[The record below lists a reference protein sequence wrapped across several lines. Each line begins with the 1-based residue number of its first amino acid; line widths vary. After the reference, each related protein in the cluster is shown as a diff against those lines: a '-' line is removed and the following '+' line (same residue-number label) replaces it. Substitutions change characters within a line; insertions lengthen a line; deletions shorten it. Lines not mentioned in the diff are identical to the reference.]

1 MRTRAKRKYVA
12 SDRARREN
20 VLWHILY
27 LKTMQGGTS
36 MKTDIEIAQEAQML
50 PITEVVKEIG
60 LTADD
65 LELYG
70 KYKAKISN
78 EYLKKIE
85 GNKKGK
91 LILVTAINPTPAGE
105 GKTTTSVGLGQAF
118 GKLGKK
124 AIIALREPSLG
135 PCFGIKGGAAGGGY
149 AQVVPMEDLNLH
161 FTGDFHA
168 ITSANNLLAALL
180 DNHIQQGN
188 ALRIDTR
195 QIVWKRCLDMN
206 DRVLRNVV
214 VGLGSKTDGFVREDH
229 FVITV
234 ASEIMAILCLATDL
248 EDLKDRLG
256 KIIVAYDLDGKPVT
270 AKDLQAVGAMAA
282 LLKDAIL
289 PNVIQTLEHTPALVH
304 GGPFANIAHGC
315 NSVRATTAALSMA
328 DYVVTEAG
336 FGADLGAE
344 KFFDIKCRQAGLS
357 PDAVVLVATIRAL
370 KYNGGVPKTELSAE
384 NVEALEKGIVNLE
397 KHIENLQ
404 KYKVPVVVTLNSFVT
419 DSEAEIAFV
428 KQFCEER
435 GCEFAISEV
444 WEKGG
449 EGGIALAEKVLKT
462 LEEKESHFEPLYPSE
477 LPLTEKIE
485 TVAKEIY
492 GAKGVNYTAA
502 AKKQL
507 AKLTDLGF
515 GDLPVCMAKTQYSL
529 SDDPALLGRPKDFD
543 ITVREAYVSAGAGF
557 VVVLTGA
564 VMTMP
569 GLPKQPAAFGID
581 VDESGKITGLF

>member
-1 MRTRAKRKYVA
+1 
-12 SDRARREN
+12 
-20 VLWHILY
+20 
-27 LKTMQGGTS
+27 
-36 MKTDIEIAQEAQML
+36 MKTDIEIAQQAEME
-50 PITEVVKEIG
+50 PIVKVAEQIG
-60 LTADD
+60 VSADD

-70 KYKAKISN
+70 KYKAKISG
-78 EYLKKIE
+78 EYLKSIE
-85 GNKKGK
+85 GNPDGK

-105 GKTTTSVGLGQAF
+105 GKTTTTVGLGEAF
-118 GKLGKK
+118 GRMNKK

-214 VGLGSKTDGFVREDH
+214 VGLGSKADGFVREDH

-234 ASEIMAILCLATDL
+234 ATEIMAVLCLASDMK
-248 EDLKDRLG
+248 DLKERLSRMV
-256 KIIVAYDLDGKPVT
+256 VAYNLDGEPVT
-270 AKDLQAVGAMAA
+270 AGQLQAVGSMAA
-282 LLKDAIL
+282 LLKDAL
-289 PNVIQTLEHTPALVH
+289 KPNMIQTLEHTPALVH

-315 NSVRATTAALSMA
+315 NSVRATKAALKMA
-328 DYVVTEAG
+328 DYVITEAG

-344 KFFDIKCRQAGLS
+344 KFFDIKCRAAGLK

-370 KYNGGVPKTELSAE
+370 KYNGGVAKADLSAE
-384 NVEALEKGIVNLE
+384 NVDALKKGIVNLE
-397 KHIENLQ
+397 KHIENL
-404 KYKVPVVVTLNSFVT
+404 KLYGVPVVVTLNSFIT
-419 DSEAEIAFV
+419 DTEAEISYV
-428 KQFCEER
+428 KNFCEER
-435 GCEFAISEV
+435 GAEFALSEV

-449 EGGIALAEKVLKT
+449 EGGMALAEKVLKT
-462 LEEKESHFEPLYPSE
+462 LSEKESHFKPLYGDDLS
-477 LPLTEKIE
+477 LTEKIE
-485 TVAKEIY
+485 TVAKKIY
-492 GAKGVNYTAA
+492 GAGNVTVSAA

-507 AKLTDLGF
+507 EKIEAMGF
-515 GDLPVCMAKTQYSL
+515 GNLPVCMAKNQYSL
-529 SDDPALLGRPKDFD
+529 SDDPTKLGRPEGFD
-543 ITVREAYVSAGAGF
+543 LTVREAYVSAGAGF
-557 VVVLTGA
+557 VVVLTGT

-569 GLPKQPAAFGID
+569 GLSKNPAAYNID
-581 VDESGKITGLF
+581 VDENGKIVGLF